1 MIEITKGK
9 ISAPDLTIREI
20 AYELG
25 FEHCSSFNKLFKI
38 KTQMLPLEFRRSFNW
53 QKILIYTDRPKIK
66 MILNAFRYTVL
77 SFPSSNFWKPILI
90 CDFSKPFSRPPVPML
105 IFLDQLIQPIFKT
118 TYQNELEVR
127 RSSSQL
133 HGKLHW

>member
-38 KTQMLPLEFRRSFNW
+38 KTQMLPLEFRRSFN
-53 QKILIYTDRPKIK
+53 
-66 MILNAFRYTVL
+66 
-77 SFPSSNFWKPILI
+77 
-90 CDFSKPFSRPPVPML
+90 
-105 IFLDQLIQPIFKT
+105 
-118 TYQNELEVR
+118 
-127 RSSSQL
+127 
-133 HGKLHW
+133 